1 MKYPITPEYIQKQP
15 KELQRLYLAL
25 EEYILK
31 DIAQRFIDAD
41 GAQQTA
47 IDKIRMLQRRGYSLK
62 DIEDYI
68 KKFTGMTDKEF
79 DKVMQDAVDR
89 NQRYFDYVIS
99 KADIVADTFDSAAM
113 KAEIDAITR
122 QTKGELTNITRSLGF
137 SLRVNGQTIF
147 MPLASAYQRV
157 LDDASIKVL
166 SGGESYGNAI
176 QSAINELTESGI
188 RAVTYERIDASGKYR
203 VRSDHV
209 DVAVRRA
216 VFTGITQI
224 SGKYSDALMEQTDTP
239 YVEITAHRGARDV
252 KRAGIPWASHK
263 DWQGKVYSK
272 RAGDKYPSVYAV
284 CGLGQVDGLEGANC
298 RHLHYPWFEGISERT
313 YTDEDL
319 KNIDPPPFKY
329 QGREYNA
336 YEATQKMRQIERTI
350 RKVKRQRDGY
360 DKGTDE
366 YKALNARVRRLFAD
380 YTEFSKLSGN
390 PKQVGRTYT

>member
-1 MKYPITPEYIQKQP
+1 MKYPITPDYIQRMP

-25 EEYILK
+25 EAYILE
-31 DIAQRFIDAD
+31 DIAQRFLDAD
-41 GAQQTA
+41 AAQQTA

-68 KKFTGMTDKEF
+68 KKFTGWTDAEY
-79 DKVMQDAVDR
+79 DRVMKDAVDR

-113 KAEIDAITR
+113 QAEVDAITR
-122 QTKGELTNITRSLGF
+122 QTHGELVNITRSLGF
-137 SLRVNGQTIF
+137 SIRRGAQVTFL
-147 MPLASAYQRV
+147 PLANAYQRV
-157 LDDASIKVL
+157 LDDAAIKVL

-176 QSAINELTESGI
+176 QSAINELTESGV
-188 RAVTYERIDASGKYR
+188 RTVTYERVDRNGNTR
-203 VRSDHV
+203 VRSDHL

-224 SGKYSDALMEQTDTP
+224 SGKYSDALMEQTETP
-239 YVEITAHRGARDV
+239 YIEVTAHRGARDV
-252 KRAGIPWASHK
+252 ERAGIPWASHK
-263 DWQGKVYSK
+263 KWQGKVYSK
-272 RAGDKYPSVYAV
+272 NSGDIYPSVYDV

-319 KNIDPPPFKY
+319 ENIDPPPFTY
-329 QGREYNA
+329 QGREYSA
-336 YEATQKMRQIERTI
+336 YQATQKMRQIERTI

-360 DKGTDE
+360 EKGTDE
-366 YKALNARVRRLFAD
+366 YKALNARVRTLFQQ
-380 YTEFSKLSGN
+380 YSEFSKLSGN

>member
-188 RAVTYERIDASGKYR
+188 RAVTYERIDADGKYR

>member
-1 MKYPITPEYIQKQP
+1 MKYPITPDYIQQQP

-25 EEYILK
+25 EEYILR
-31 DIAQRFIDAD
+31 DIAKRFIDAD

-68 KKFTGMTDKEF
+68 KRFTGMTDKEF

-89 NQRYFDYVIS
+89 NQRYFDYVIN
-99 KADIVADTFDSAAM
+99 KADIVADTFDSVAM
-113 KAEIDAITR
+113 QAEIEAIRR
-122 QTKGELTNITRSLGF
+122 QTKGELVNITRSLGF
-137 SLRVNGQTIF
+137 SIRVNGQVTF
-147 MPLASAYQRV
+147 LPLASAYQRV
-157 LDDASIKVL
+157 LDDAAIKVL
-166 SGGESYGNAI
+166 SGGESYGSAI
-176 QSAINELTESGI
+176 QTAINELTESGM
-188 RAVTYERIDASGKYR
+188 RSVTYQRVGKDGKIR

-239 YVEITAHRGARDV
+239 YVEVTAHRGARDTV
-252 KRAGIPWASHK
+252 RAGVPWSSHK
-263 DWQGKVYSK
+263 AWQGKVYSK
-272 RAGDKYPSVYAV
+272 NTGDKYPSVYAV

-313 YTDEDL
+313 YTDEEL
-319 KNIDPPPFKY
+319 ANIDPPPFKY

-336 YEATQKMRQIERTI
+336 YAATQKMRQLERTI

-366 YKALNARVRRLFAD
+366 YKALNARVRRLFQE
-380 YTEFSKLSGN
+380 YTAFSKLSGN

>member
-122 QTKGELTNITRSLGF
+122 QTQGALTNITRSLGF

-224 SGKYSDALMEQTDTP
+224 SGKYSDALMEQTETP

>member
-1 MKYPITPEYIQKQP
+1 MKYPITPDYIQRMP

-25 EEYILK
+25 EAYILE
-31 DIAQRFIDAD
+31 DIAQRFLDAD
-41 GAQQTA
+41 AAQQTA

-68 KKFTGMTDKEF
+68 KKFTGWTDAEY
-79 DKVMQDAVDR
+79 DRVMKDAVDR

-113 KAEIDAITR
+113 QAEVDAITR
-122 QTKGELTNITRSLGF
+122 QTHGELVNITRSLGF
-137 SLRVNGQTIF
+137 SIRRGAQVTFL
-147 MPLASAYQRV
+147 PLANAYQRV
-157 LDDASIKVL
+157 LDDAAIKVL
-166 SGGESYGNAI
+166 SGGESYGSAI
-176 QSAINELTESGI
+176 QSAINELTESGV
-188 RAVTYERIDASGKYR
+188 RTVTYERVDRNGNTR
-203 VRSDHV
+203 VRSDHL

-224 SGKYSDALMEQTDTP
+224 SGKYSDALMEQTETP
-239 YVEITAHRGARDV
+239 YIEVTAHRGARDV
-252 KRAGIPWASHK
+252 ARAGIPWASHK
-263 DWQGKVYSK
+263 KWQGKVYSK
-272 RAGDKYPSVYAV
+272 NSGDIYPSVYDV

-319 KNIDPPPFKY
+319 ENIDPPPFTY
-329 QGREYNA
+329 QGREYSA
-336 YEATQKMRQIERTI
+336 YQATQKMRQIERTI

-360 DKGTDE
+360 EKGTDE
-366 YKALNARVRRLFAD
+366 YKALNARVRTLFQQ
-380 YTEFSKLSGN
+380 YSEFSKLSGN

>member
-99 KADIVADTFDSAAM
+99 KADIVGDTFDSAAM

-122 QTKGELTNITRSLGF
+122 QTQGALTNITRSLGF

-188 RAVTYERIDASGKYR
+188 RAVTYERIDANGKYR

-224 SGKYSDALMEQTDTP
+224 SGKYSDTLMEQTDTP

-272 RAGDKYPSVYAV
+272 RAVDKYPSVYAV

>member
-1 MKYPITPEYIQKQP
+1 MKYPITPDYIQRMP

-25 EEYILK
+25 EAYILE
-31 DIAQRFIDAD
+31 DIAQRFLDAD
-41 GAQQTA
+41 AAQQTA

-68 KKFTGMTDKEF
+68 KKFTGWTDAEY
-79 DKVMQDAVDR
+79 DRVMKDAVDR

-113 KAEIDAITR
+113 QAEVDAITR
-122 QTKGELTNITRSLGF
+122 QTHGELVNITRSLGF
-137 SLRVNGQTIF
+137 SIRRGAQVTFL
-147 MPLASAYQRV
+147 PLANAYQCV
-157 LDDASIKVL
+157 LDDAAIKVL

-176 QSAINELTESGI
+176 QSAINELTESGV
-188 RAVTYERIDASGKYR
+188 RTVTYERVDRNGNTR
-203 VRSDHV
+203 VRSDHL

-224 SGKYSDALMEQTDTP
+224 SGKYSDALMEQTETP
-239 YVEITAHRGARDV
+239 YIEVTAHRGARDV
-252 KRAGIPWASHK
+252 VRAGIPWASHK
-263 DWQGKVYSK
+263 KWQGKVYSK
-272 RAGDKYPSVYAV
+272 NSGDIYPSVYDV

-319 KNIDPPPFKY
+319 ENIDPPPFTY
-329 QGREYNA
+329 QGREYSA
-336 YEATQKMRQIERTI
+336 YQATQKMRQIERTI

-360 DKGTDE
+360 EKGTDE
-366 YKALNARVRRLFAD
+366 YKALNARVRTLFQQ
-380 YTEFSKLSGN
+380 YSEFSKLSGN

>member
-68 KKFTGMTDKEF
+68 KQFTGMTDKEF

-166 SGGESYGNAI
+166 SGGESYGSAI

-203 VRSDHV
+203 VRADHV

-224 SGKYSDALMEQTDTP
+224 SGKYSDALMEQTDTT

>member
-1 MKYPITPEYIQKQP
+1 MKYPITPDYIQRMP

-25 EEYILK
+25 EAYILK
-31 DIAQRFIDAD
+31 DIAQRFLDAD
-41 GAQQTA
+41 AAQQTA

-68 KKFTGMTDKEF
+68 KKFTGWTDAEY
-79 DKVMQDAVDR
+79 DRVMKDAVDR

-113 KAEIDAITR
+113 QAEVDAITR
-122 QTKGELTNITRSLGF
+122 QTHGELVNITRSLGF
-137 SLRVNGQTIF
+137 SIRRGAQVTFL
-147 MPLASAYQRV
+147 PLANAYQRV
-157 LDDASIKVL
+157 LDDAAIKVL
-166 SGGESYGNAI
+166 SGGESYGSAI
-176 QSAINELTESGI
+176 QSAINELTESGV
-188 RAVTYERIDASGKYR
+188 RTVTYERVDRNGNTR
-203 VRSDHV
+203 VRSDHL

-224 SGKYSDALMEQTDTP
+224 SGKYSDALMEQTETP
-239 YVEITAHRGARDV
+239 YIEVTAHRGARDV
-252 KRAGIPWASHK
+252 ERAGIPWASHK
-263 DWQGKVYSK
+263 KWQGKVYSK
-272 RAGDKYPSVYAV
+272 NSGDIYPSVYDV

-319 KNIDPPPFKY
+319 ENIDPPPFTY
-329 QGREYNA
+329 QGREYSA
-336 YEATQKMRQIERTI
+336 YQATQKMRQIERTI

-360 DKGTDE
+360 EKGTDE
-366 YKALNARVRRLFAD
+366 YKALNARVRTLFQQ
-380 YTEFSKLSGN
+380 YSEFSKLSGN

>member
-1 MKYPITPEYIQKQP
+1 MKYPITPDYIQRMP

-25 EEYILK
+25 EAYILE
-31 DIAQRFIDAD
+31 DIAQRFLDAD
-41 GAQQTA
+41 AAQQTA

-68 KKFTGMTDKEF
+68 KKFTGWTDAEY
-79 DKVMQDAVDR
+79 DRVMKDAVDR

-113 KAEIDAITR
+113 QAEVDAITR
-122 QTKGELTNITRSLGF
+122 QTHGELVNITRSLGF
-137 SLRVNGQTIF
+137 SIRRGAQVTFL
-147 MPLASAYQRV
+147 PLANAYQRV
-157 LDDASIKVL
+157 LDDAAIKVL
-166 SGGESYGNAI
+166 SGGESYGSAI
-176 QSAINELTESGI
+176 QSAINELTESGV
-188 RAVTYERIDASGKYR
+188 RTVTYERVDRNGNTR
-203 VRSDHV
+203 VRSDHL

-224 SGKYSDALMEQTDTP
+224 SGKYSDALMEQTETP
-239 YVEITAHRGARDV
+239 YIEVTAHRGARDV
-252 KRAGIPWASHK
+252 ERAGIPWASHK
-263 DWQGKVYSK
+263 KWQGKVYSK
-272 RAGDKYPSVYAV
+272 NSGDIYPSVYDV

-319 KNIDPPPFKY
+319 ENIDPPPFTY
-329 QGREYNA
+329 QGREYSA
-336 YEATQKMRQIERTI
+336 YQATQKMRQIERTI

-360 DKGTDE
+360 EKGTDE
-366 YKALNARVRRLFAD
+366 YKALNARVRTLFQQ
-380 YTEFSKLSGN
+380 YSEFSKLSGN

>member
-99 KADIVADTFDSAAM
+99 KADIVGDTFDSAAM

-122 QTKGELTNITRSLGF
+122 QTQGALTNITRSLGF

-166 SGGESYGNAI
+166 SGGESYGSAI
-176 QSAINELTESGI
+176 QSAINELTDSGI
-188 RAVTYERIDASGKYR
+188 RAVTYERIDANGKYR

-224 SGKYSDALMEQTDTP
+224 SGKYSDTLMEQTDTP

-272 RAGDKYPSVYAV
+272 RAVDKYPSVYAV

>member
-1 MKYPITPEYIQKQP
+1 MKYPITPDYIQRMP

-25 EEYILK
+25 EAYILE
-31 DIAQRFIDAD
+31 DIAQRFLDAD
-41 GAQQTA
+41 AAQQTA

-68 KKFTGMTDKEF
+68 KKFTGWTDAEY
-79 DKVMQDAVDR
+79 DRVMKDAVDR

-113 KAEIDAITR
+113 QAEVDAITR
-122 QTKGELTNITRSLGF
+122 QTHGELVNITRSLGF
-137 SLRVNGQTIF
+137 SIRRGAQVTFL
-147 MPLASAYQRV
+147 PLASAYQRV
-157 LDDASIKVL
+157 LDDAAIKVL
-166 SGGESYGNAI
+166 SGGESYGSAI
-176 QSAINELTESGI
+176 QSAINELTESGV
-188 RAVTYERIDASGKYR
+188 RTVTYERVDRNGNTR
-203 VRSDHV
+203 VRSDHL

-224 SGKYSDALMEQTDTP
+224 SGKYSDALMEQTETL
-239 YVEITAHRGARDV
+239 YIEVTAHRGARDV
-252 KRAGIPWASHK
+252 ERAGIPWASHK
-263 DWQGKVYSK
+263 KWQGKVYSK
-272 RAGDKYPSVYAV
+272 NSGDIYPSVYDV

-319 KNIDPPPFKY
+319 ENIDPPPFTY
-329 QGREYNA
+329 QGREYSA
-336 YEATQKMRQIERTI
+336 YQATQKMRQIERTI

-360 DKGTDE
+360 EKGTDE
-366 YKALNARVRRLFAD
+366 YKALNARVRTLFQQ
-380 YTEFSKLSGN
+380 YSEFSKLSGN

>member
-1 MKYPITPEYIQKQP
+1 MKYPITPDYIQRMP

-25 EEYILK
+25 EAYILE
-31 DIAQRFIDAD
+31 DIAKRFLDAD
-41 GAQQTA
+41 AAQQTA

-68 KKFTGMTDKEF
+68 KKFTGWTDAEY
-79 DKVMQDAVDR
+79 DRVMKDAVDR

-113 KAEIDAITR
+113 QAEVDAITR
-122 QTKGELTNITRSLGF
+122 QTHGELVNITRSLGF
-137 SLRVNGQTIF
+137 SIKRGAQVTFL
-147 MPLASAYQRV
+147 PLANAYQRV
-157 LDDASIKVL
+157 LDDAAIKVL
-166 SGGESYGNAI
+166 SGGESYGSAI
-176 QSAINELTESGI
+176 QSAINELTESGV
-188 RAVTYERIDASGKYR
+188 RTVTYERVDRNGNTR
-203 VRSDHV
+203 VRSDHL

-224 SGKYSDALMEQTDTP
+224 SGKYSDALMEQTETP
-239 YVEITAHRGARDV
+239 YIEVTAHRGARDV
-252 KRAGIPWASHK
+252 ERAGIPWASHK
-263 DWQGKVYSK
+263 KWQGKVYSK
-272 RAGDKYPSVYAV
+272 NSGDIYPSVYDV

-319 KNIDPPPFKY
+319 ENIDPPPFTY
-329 QGREYNA
+329 QGREYSA
-336 YEATQKMRQIERTI
+336 YQATQKMRQIERTI

-360 DKGTDE
+360 EKGTDE
-366 YKALNARVRRLFAD
+366 YKALNARVRTLFQQ
-380 YTEFSKLSGN
+380 YSEFSKLSGN

>member
-68 KKFTGMTDKEF
+68 KQFTGMTDKEF

-166 SGGESYGNAI
+166 SGGESYGSAI

-203 VRSDHV
+203 VRADHV

>member
-1 MKYPITPEYIQKQP
+1 MKYPITPDYIQRMP

-25 EEYILK
+25 ETYILN
-31 DIAQRFIDAD
+31 DITQRFRDAE

-68 KKFTGMTDKEF
+68 KKFTGWTDAEF
-79 DKVMQDAVDR
+79 DKVMKDAVDR

-99 KADIVADTFDSAAM
+99 KACVVGDTFDRVAL
-113 KAEIDAITR
+113 KAEVDAITR
-122 QTKGELTNITRSLGF
+122 QTRGNLTNITRSLGF
-137 SLRVNGQTIF
+137 SIRRGSHVTF
-147 MPLASAYQRV
+147 MPLANAYQRV
-157 LDDASIKVL
+157 LDDALIKVM
-166 SGGESYGNAI
+166 SGGESYGSAI
-176 QSAINELTESGI
+176 QYAINELTDSGV
-188 RAVTYERIDASGKYR
+188 RTVTYSRVDANGNTR
-203 VRSDHV
+203 VRSEHL

-224 SGKYSDALMEQTDTP
+224 SGKYSDALMEETETP

-252 KRAGIPWASHK
+252 ERAGVPWASHK
-263 DWQGKVYSK
+263 KWQGKVYSK
-272 RAGDKYPSVYAV
+272 NSGDKYPSVYDV
-284 CGLGQVDGLEGANC
+284 CGLGRVDGLEGANC

-313 YTDEDL
+313 YTDEEL
-319 KNIDPPPFKY
+319 KNIDPPPVKY

-336 YEATQKMRQIERTI
+336 YQATQLMRQLERTI

-360 DKGTDE
+360 EKGTDE
-366 YKALNARVRRLFAD
+366 YNALNARVRRLFQD
-380 YTEFSKLSGN
+380 YSDFSKLSGN

>member
-99 KADIVADTFDSAAM
+99 KADIVGDTFDSAAM

-122 QTKGELTNITRSLGF
+122 QTQGALTNITRSLGF

-203 VRSDHV
+203 VRADHV